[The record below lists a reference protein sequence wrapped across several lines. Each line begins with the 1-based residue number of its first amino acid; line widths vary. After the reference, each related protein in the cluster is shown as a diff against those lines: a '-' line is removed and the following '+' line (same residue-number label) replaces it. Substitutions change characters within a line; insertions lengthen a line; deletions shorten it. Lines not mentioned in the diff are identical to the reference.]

1 MIRRLFILLAALSTL
16 SPLSGCVI
24 NVQRVEPGTKAK
36 DGSVYLGFDLV
47 SSKKRDKD
55 FTTVK
60 KELGKFSKFRLHV
73 SKAPANIKRLTLHFG
88 NGDKFNVRLKP
99 RFGKNDWSRWVF
111 LVANAASRKS
121 LSSHHAPRRA
131 AGRSSSTTLV
141 NRIIEVCRTA

>member
-16 SPLSGCVI
+16 SLLSGCVI

-99 RFGKNDWSRWVF
+99 RFGKNDWSRWVD
-111 LVANAASRKS
+111 LPGGKRRIKKIVVVASR
-121 LSSHHAPRRA
+121 A
-131 AGRSSSTTLV
+131 AKKGRWPKLEYYA
-141 NRIIEVCRTA
+141 R